1 MSHTYLAI
9 HDFFFPPSEFFPN
22 QNTFL
27 FRMHCKK
34 QFRSYICLCLYLC
47 VPVHELVPQDWL
59 MSTNNSAND
68 DDLDVSMFVNKI
80 ANDEDQGNR
89 FTSVS
94 ICSDQL
100 VDEEES
106 STYKRTLTTILMC
119 LRSAGG
125 SEVARYT
132 SSQDTLFC
140 YVNSK
145 FEPH

>member
-1 MSHTYLAI
+1 
-9 HDFFFPPSEFFPN
+9 
-22 QNTFL
+22 
-27 FRMHCKK
+27 
-34 QFRSYICLCLYLC
+34 
-47 VPVHELVPQDWL
+47 VHERVPQDVL
-59 MSTNNSAND
+59 MSTNNIAND
-68 DDLDVSMFVNKI
+68 DNLDVSMSVNQI

-106 STYKRTLTTILMC
+106 SEFSLTYKRTLTTIFMC

-125 SEVARYT
+125 SEAACHI

-140 YVNSK
+140 YVNST
-145 FEPH
+145 

>member
-1 MSHTYLAI
+1 
-9 HDFFFPPSEFFPN
+9 
-22 QNTFL
+22 
-27 FRMHCKK
+27 
-34 QFRSYICLCLYLC
+34 
-47 VPVHELVPQDWL
+47 
-59 MSTNNSAND
+59 MSTNTITND
-68 DDLDVSMFVNKI
+68 DDLDVSMSVNEI

-89 FTSVS
+89 FTSVC
-94 ICSDQL
+94 ICSEQF

-106 STYKRTLTTILMC
+106 SEFSLTYKRTLTTILMC

-145 FEPH
+145 

>member
-1 MSHTYLAI
+1 
-9 HDFFFPPSEFFPN
+9 
-22 QNTFL
+22 
-27 FRMHCKK
+27 
-34 QFRSYICLCLYLC
+34 
-47 VPVHELVPQDWL
+47 
-59 MSTNNSAND
+59 MSTINIAND
-68 DDLDVSMFVNKI
+68 DDLDVWMSVNKI

-100 VDEEES
+100 VDGEES
-106 STYKRTLTTILMC
+106 SKCSLTYKRTLTTILMC

-125 SEVARYT
+125 SEAARYT

-145 FEPH
+145 